1 VNIYDKHPQYIGILG
16 SSKRREKLFNE
27 LIDYKPDLDAE
38 VLDRIYGPA
47 GIDIG
52 AITPQ
57 EIALSVLAEL
67 LAVTRK
73 RDVPS
78 LRDKLGSIHKEA

>member
-1 VNIYDKHPQYIGILG
+1 M
-16 SSKRREKLFNE
+16 FNE
-27 LIDYKPDLDAE
+27 LIDYKPDLDAT

-57 EIALSVLAEL
+57 EIALSVLAEI
-67 LAVTRK
+67 LAVKRK
-73 RDVPS
+73 REVSS
-78 LRDKLGSIHKEA
+78 LRDKIGSIHKEV